1 MGLKLTPHGI
11 SFWLGP
17 YPHIRE
23 FAQMIAHLAP
33 GRYWRGRY
41 FTAAKNPDACGK
53 PIKPCFNLTGVWVW
67 FTSKERDAV
76 ESLLNQ
82 AMQLP
87 ELQTTLAE
95 LELQYG
101 EV

>member
-1 MGLKLTPHGI
+1 M
-11 SFWLGP
+11 F
-17 YPHIRE
+17 
-23 FAQMIAHLAP
+23 Q
-33 GRYWRGRY
+33 
-41 FTAAKNPDACGK
+41 
-53 PIKPCFNLTGVWVW
+53 FNGVWVW

-76 ESLLNQ
+76 ESLLKQ

-87 ELQTTLAE
+87 QLQTTLAE